1 MANKTLFASLRD
13 ALIPQTDTVNSENAP
28 AYALAPKQAL
38 AQYAATGCFGRTF
51 YATAGEQLANVLEL
65 CEAVDPEFVARVAI
79 YSRTR
84 SFMKDMPALLCAWLS
99 ARDSR
104 LHERAF
110 TRVIDNARML
120 RTYVQILRSGV
131 VGRKSLGSA
140 PKRLVREWLAS
151 RGEDALFCSSAGQSP
166 SLSDIVKMVHPK
178 PAGPAREAFYGYMI
192 GRSYDA
198 NALPKL
204 VMQFEQFKA
213 AKKDADEALE
223 VPALE
228 VPAMEVP
235 NVPFTLLS
243 ALPLAPKDWEN
254 IAKNAS
260 WQTTRMNLNTFARHG
275 VFETRALADLIAAR
289 LRDAGEIQR
298 ARVFPY
304 QLLAAYQNTDAAVP
318 QEVRDALQDAM
329 ELAIANVP
337 AIPGHIVV
345 CPDVSGS
352 MRSPVTG
359 YRPGSTT
366 GVRCVDVAALVA
378 ASVLRKNPSASVLPF
393 EEAVVPVD
401 LNSRDSVMTNA
412 GRLASIGG
420 GGTNCSAPVRLLNE
434 RKANADL
441 VLFVSDNESW
451 VDQGRGRGT
460 ALLAEWSEFRQRNP
474 KARLVC
480 LDVQPNQTTQ
490 AVERADILNIGGF
503 SDQVFEVI
511 AAFASGQLEADYWIA
526 RIEALE
532 V

>member
-28 AYALAPKQAL
+28 AYALSPKHAL

-51 YATAGEQLANVLEL
+51 YATAGEQLTRVLEL
-65 CEAVDPEFVARVAI
+65 CAAVDAEFVARVAI
-79 YSRTR
+79 YSRTQ

-99 ARDSR
+99 AREPR
-104 LHERAF
+104 LHEAVF
-110 TRVIDNARML
+110 ARVIDNTRML

-131 VGRKSLGSA
+131 VGRKSLGTA
-140 PKRLVREWLAS
+140 PKRLVREWLSS
-151 RGEDALFCSSAGQSP
+151 RDEDALFSSSTGQSP
-166 SLSDIVKMVHPK
+166 SLADIVKMVHPK
-178 PAGPAREAFYGYMI
+178 PSSPKREAFYGYML

-213 AKKDADEALE
+213 GGDTG
-223 VPALE
+223 VPDL
-228 VPAMEVP
+228 
-235 NVPFTLLS
+235 PFMLLS
-243 ALPLAPKDWEN
+243 ALPLTQKDWVS

-260 WQTTRMNLNTFARHG
+260 WHTTRMNLNTFARHG
-275 VFETRALADLIAAR
+275 AFEADGLASLIAAR
-289 LRDAGEIQR
+289 LRDAGEIQQ

-304 QLLAAYQNTDAAVP
+304 QLLTAYQNCDAAVP
-318 QEVRDALQDAM
+318 VEVRNALQDAM

-337 AIPGHIVV
+337 SIGGEVVV

-352 MRSPVTG
+352 MKSPVTG
-359 YRPGSTT
+359 HRAGSTT
-366 GVRCVDVAALVA
+366 SVRCIDVAALVA
-378 ASVLRKNPSASVLPF
+378 ASVLRKNQSATVLPF
-393 EEAVVPVD
+393 EQAVVPVD

-420 GGTNCSAPVRLLNE
+420 GGTNCSAPVRLLNQ
-434 RKANADL
+434 RKAKAEL
-441 VLFVSDNESW
+441 VIIVSDNESW

-490 AVERADILNIGGF
+490 AAERTDILNIGGF

-511 AAFASGQLEADYWIA
+511 SAFASGQLEADHWIA
-526 RIEALE
+526 RVEA
-532 V
+532 VAV

>member
-1 MANKTLFASLRD
+1 MTMANKTLFASLRE
-13 ALIPQTDTVNSENAP
+13 ALIPQTDAVNSENAP

-51 YATAGEQLANVLEL
+51 YATADEQLTRVLEF
-65 CEAVDPEFVARVAI
+65 CDAVDPKFVAQIAI
-79 YSRTR
+79 YSRTQ

-99 ARDSR
+99 ARDAR
-104 LHERAF
+104 LHEAVF
-110 TRVIDNARML
+110 TRVIDNTRML

-151 RGEDALFCSSAGQSP
+151 RDEDALFSSSAGQSP

-178 PAGPAREAFYGYMI
+178 PIGPKREAFYGYMI

-213 AKKDADEALE
+213 GEAL
-223 VPALE
+223 
-228 VPAMEVP
+228 
-235 NVPFTLLS
+235 NVPDLPFMLLS
-243 ALPLAPKDWEN
+243 ALPLSQKDWVE
-254 IAKNAS
+254 IAKNAA

-275 VFETRALADLIAAR
+275 VFETDGLASLMAAR
-289 LRDAGEIQR
+289 LRDAREIQR

-304 QLLAAYQNTDAAVP
+304 QLLTAYQNCDEAVP

-337 AIPGHIVV
+337 SIEGRVVV

-352 MRSPVTG
+352 MKSPVTG
-359 YRPGSTT
+359 HRAGSTT
-366 GVRCVDVAALVA
+366 SVRCVDVAALVA
-378 ASVLRKNPSASVLPF
+378 ASVLRKNQPATVLPF
-393 EEAVVPVD
+393 EQTVVPVD

-420 GGTNCSAPVRLLNE
+420 GGTNCSAPVRLLNQQ
-434 RKANADL
+434 KAKADL

-480 LDVQPNQTTQ
+480 LDIQPNQTTQ
-490 AVERADILNIGGF
+490 AAERADILNIGGF
-503 SDQVFEVI
+503 SDQVFDVI
-511 AAFASGQLEADYWIA
+511 SAFASGQLEADHWIA
-526 RIEALE
+526 RIEA
-532 V
+532 VDA

>member
-13 ALIPQTDTVNSENAP
+13 ALIPQTDTVNSESAP

-51 YATAGEQLANVLEL
+51 YATAGEQLSRVLEL
-65 CEAVDPEFVARVAI
+65 CDAVDAEFVARVAI
-79 YSRTR
+79 YSRTQ

-99 ARDSR
+99 ARDAR
-104 LHERAF
+104 LHEAVF

-131 VGRKSLGSA
+131 AGRKSLGTA

-151 RGEDALFCSSAGQSP
+151 RDEDALFSSSAGQSP

-178 PAGPAREAFYGYMI
+178 PAGPKRQAFYGYML
-192 GRSYDA
+192 GRSHDA

-213 AKKDADEALE
+213 GEELE
-223 VPALE
+223 VPNL
-228 VPAMEVP
+228 
-235 NVPFTLLS
+235 PFMLLS
-243 ALPLAPKDWEN
+243 ALPLARKDWVS
-254 IAKNAS
+254 IAKNAT

-275 VFETRALADLIAAR
+275 VFEADGLASLIAAR

-304 QLLAAYQNTDAAVP
+304 QLLTAYQNCDTAVP

-337 AIPGHIVV
+337 AIDGDVVV

-352 MRSPVTG
+352 MQSPVTG
-359 YRPGSTT
+359 HRRGSTT
-366 GVRCVDVAALVA
+366 SVQCVDVAALVA
-378 ASVLRKNPSASVLPF
+378 ASVLRKNRSGTVLPF
-393 EEAVVPVD
+393 DYGVVPLE

-412 GRLASIGG
+412 GKLASIGG
-420 GGTNCSAPVRLLNE
+420 GGTNCSAPVRLLNTME
-434 RKANADL
+434 TKADL
-441 VLFVSDNESW
+441 IIFVSDNESW
-451 VDQGRGRGT
+451 VDQGRGLGT

-480 LDVQPNQTTQ
+480 LDIQPNQTTQ
-490 AVERADILNIGGF
+490 AAERADILNIGGF

-511 AAFASGQLEADYWIA
+511 SAFASGQLEADHWTA
-526 RIEALE
+526 RIEA
-532 V
+532 VAV

>member
-1 MANKTLFASLRD
+1 MTMANKTLFASLRE
-13 ALIPQTDTVNSENAP
+13 ALIPQTDAVNSENAP
-28 AYALAPKQAL
+28 AYALATKQAL

-51 YATAGEQLANVLEL
+51 YATADEQLTRVLEF
-65 CEAVDPEFVARVAI
+65 CDAVDPKFVAQIAI
-79 YSRTR
+79 YSRTQ

-99 ARDSR
+99 ARDAR
-104 LHERAF
+104 LHEAVF
-110 TRVIDNARML
+110 TRVIDNTRML

-151 RGEDALFCSSAGQSP
+151 RDEDALFSSSAGQSP
-166 SLSDIVKMVHPK
+166 SFLDIVKMVHPK
-178 PAGPAREAFYGYMI
+178 PIGPKREAFYGYMI

-213 AKKDADEALE
+213 GEAL
-223 VPALE
+223 
-228 VPAMEVP
+228 
-235 NVPFTLLS
+235 NVPDLPFMLLS
-243 ALPLAPKDWEN
+243 ALPLSQKDWVE
-254 IAKNAS
+254 IAKNAA

-275 VFETRALADLIAAR
+275 VFETDGLASLMAAR
-289 LRDAGEIQR
+289 LRDAREIQR

-304 QLLAAYQNTDAAVP
+304 QLLTAYQNCDEAVP

-337 AIPGHIVV
+337 SIEGRVVV

-352 MRSPVTG
+352 MKSPVTG
-359 YRPGSTT
+359 HRAGSTT
-366 GVRCVDVAALVA
+366 SVRCVDVAALVA
-378 ASVLRKNPSASVLPF
+378 ASVLRKNQSATVLPF
-393 EEAVVPVD
+393 EQTVVPVD

-420 GGTNCSAPVRLLNE
+420 GGTNCSAPVRLLNQQ
-434 RKANADL
+434 KAKADL

-480 LDVQPNQTTQ
+480 LDIQPNQTTQ
-490 AVERADILNIGGF
+490 AAERADILNIGGF
-503 SDQVFEVI
+503 SDQVFDVI
-511 AAFASGQLEADYWIA
+511 SAFASGQLEADHWIA
-526 RIEALE
+526 RIEA
-532 V
+532 VDV

>member
-13 ALIPQTDTVNSENAP
+13 ALIPQTDAVNSENAP

-38 AQYAATGCFGRTF
+38 AQYAAMGCFGRTF
-51 YATAGEQLANVLEL
+51 YATADEQLTRVLEL
-65 CEAVDPEFVARVAI
+65 CDAVDAEFVARVAI
-79 YSRTR
+79 YSRTQ

-99 ARDSR
+99 AREPR
-104 LHERAF
+104 LHEAVF
-110 TRVIDNARML
+110 TRVIDNTRML

-131 VGRKSLGSA
+131 VGRKSLGTA
-140 PKRLVREWLAS
+140 PKRLVSEWLAS
-151 RGEDALFCSSAGQSP
+151 HDEDALFSGSAGQSP

-178 PAGPAREAFYGYMI
+178 PAGPMREAFYGYML
-192 GRSYDA
+192 GRSHDA
-198 NALPKL
+198 NGLPKL

-213 AKKDADEALE
+213 AKTGENDAVD
-223 VPALE
+223 VPDL
-228 VPAMEVP
+228 
-235 NVPFTLLS
+235 PFMLLS
-243 ALPLAPKDWEN
+243 ALPLAPKDWVS

-275 VFETRALADLIAAR
+275 VFEDHGLADLIAAR

-304 QLLAAYQNTDAAVP
+304 QLLTAYRNCDAAVP
-318 QEVRDALQDAM
+318 EEVRNALQDAM

-337 AIPGHIVV
+337 SIEGRVVV

-352 MRSPVTG
+352 MASPVTG
-359 YRPGSTT
+359 HRRGSTT
-366 GVRCVDVAALVA
+366 SVRCIDVAALVA
-378 ASVLRKNPSASVLPF
+378 ASVLRKNPAAAVLPF
-393 EEAVVPVD
+393 EQAVVSAD

-420 GGTNCSAPVRLLNE
+420 GGTNCSAPVRLLNL
-434 RKANADL
+434 RKEKADL
-441 VLFVSDNESW
+441 VIFVSDSESW

-490 AVERADILNIGGF
+490 AGERADILNIGGF

-511 AAFASGQLEADYWIA
+511 SAFASGQLEADHWIA
-526 RIEALE
+526 RIEA
-532 V
+532 VAV